1 MLSWDE
7 SSIYHAERKVTAVRF
22 SKWHI
27 APEKPEAQ
35 ARLRA
40 AGYPYLVAAVL
51 SARGIE
57 TPEQAAAFLERE
69 DKLTISPFLMRDMD
83 KAAARVQQAIA
94 NGERIA
100 VFGDYDVDGITATC
114 ILVDYLKNRGA
125 DVVHYIPRRIEDGYG
140 LSRDAIKGLFDQGMR
155 LLVTVDCGIT
165 GVEEVDYANSLGLDV
180 VITDHHECR
189 EVLPRAVA
197 VVDPHRADCAY
208 PFKHLAG
215 CGVALKLVLALGGP
229 DREEPLFARY
239 CTLAAIG
246 TVADVMQMSGEN
258 RTIVSRGLATLEHSD
273 FIGLHALLREAGL
286 SGKEISS
293 VQIGFVLAP
302 RINAAG
308 RMGAADKAAELLL
321 CTDPAAAEAMA
332 KELCAL
338 NRERQNVE
346 QDIYTQAEEMID
358 RMPERQRS
366 ALVLESSRWH
376 QGVVGIVASRL
387 SEKYS
392 RPSFMI
398 HLNGSTGKGS
408 CRSWGG
414 FNLFAALENCKDLL
428 LGFGGHELA
437 AGFTIDRSN
446 IPAFRDRMNEYARSY
461 CGGQQPES
469 ALEIDVAIAHP
480 AAVTLEEL
488 EALSVLEPYGSGNA
502 RPLFCLLGAT
512 LLRTQNVGQNRHLKL
527 RLGKGCAQF
536 DGIFF
541 STVAE
546 QCGCTVGD
554 RVDAAFYLQINEFR
568 GSRTV
573 QLQMVDIRPSLY
585 ASGRE
590 QEALDLV
597 ERCRAGESLPARDAR
612 RALPGREQFAA
623 AWRCLERVL
632 PPEGRTVAYL
642 PALRAL
648 ASEIG
653 GAEPFLRSAL
663 CLEVFR
669 DRGLLTMER
678 EGDAV
683 TLVLQRDRRASLDDA
698 PLVAALKQSMERG
711 GGTL

>member
-1 MLSWDE
+1 MELKYGTWKI
-7 SSIYHAERKVTAVRF
+7 SSYEPAD
-22 SKWHI
+22 
-27 APEKPEAQ
+27 
-35 ARLRA
+35 ARALCA
-40 AGYPYLVAAVL
+40 AGFSPITAALLCSRGYRDAGAAREFLSCSYPL
-51 SARGIE
+51 S
-57 TPEQAAAFLERE
+57 
-69 DKLTISPFLMRDMD
+69 SPFALLDMD
-83 KAAARVQQAIA
+83 KAAARVKQALSRR
-94 NGERIA
+94 EHIA

-114 ILVDYLKNRGA
+114 LLTEYLRSKGGH
-125 DVVHYIPRRIEDGYG
+125 VTSYIPARLEEGYG
-140 LSRDAIKGLFDQGMR
+140 LNPIAIDTLKKQGVE
-155 LLVTVDCGIT
+155 LIVTVDCGIT
-165 GVEEVDYANSLGLDV
+165 ANHEAALCRELGIDL
-180 VITDHHECR
+180 VITDHHECKS
-189 EVLPRAVA
+189 ELPQAIA
-197 VVDPHRADCAY
+197 LVDPHRKDQ
-208 PFKHLAG
+208 PQPVTEMAG
-215 CGVALKLVLALGGP
+215 VGVAFK
-229 DREEPLFARY
+229 
-239 CTLAAIG
+239 LAAAIEGEQETLLDQYCDFLCLG
-246 TVADVMQMSGEN
+246 TVADVMPLTGEN
-258 RTIVSRGLATLEHSD
+258 RTMVARGLKALENPRRVG
-273 FIGLHALLREAGL
+273 IAALMAEC
-286 SGKEISS
+286 S
-293 VQIGFVLAP
+293 VQKGPITAGTIGYTLAP

-308 RMGAADKAAELLL
+308 RMGEVGIATELFLTHDAGRAVELAGAL
-321 CTDPAAAEAMA
+321 CR
-332 KELCAL
+332 L
-338 NRERQNVE
+338 NRRRQE
-346 QDIYTQAEEMID
+346 I
-358 RMPERQRS
+358 
-366 ALVLESSRWH
+366 ESSIYQSAVAMLPPGGPPQAIVLADESWH

-546 QCGCTVGD
+546 RCGCHPGD

-573 QLQMVDIRPSLY
+573 QLQMVDIRPSLC

-590 QEALDLV
+590 QEALTLAH
-597 ERCRAGESLPARDAR
+597 RCAAGKAVSLREAR
-612 RALPGREQFAA
+612 RALPTREQFAA
-623 AWRCLERVL
+623 AWRFLD
-632 PPEGRTVAYL
+632 RTVPEDGLTTDRL
-642 PALRAL
+642 PLLRLMAAEL
-648 ASEIG
+648 G
-653 GAEPFLRSAL
+653 GAEPVLRAAM
-663 CLEVFR
+663 CAAVFR
-669 DRGLLTMER
+669 ERGLLDWQLN
-678 EGDAV
+678 GDAI
-683 TLVLQRDRRASLDDA
+683 TLHLRRGQHVALDQSPLMNTLQNDNE
-698 PLVAALKQSMERG
+698 KG
-711 GGTL
+711 GGAL

>member
-1 MLSWDE
+1 MK
-7 SSIYHAERKVTAVRF
+7 YERWLIPETDAAAV
-22 SKWHI
+22 
-27 APEKPEAQ
+27 EA
-35 ARLRA
+35 LMD
-40 AGYPYLVAAVL
+40 AGYPYLVSTVL
-51 SARGIE
+51 ASRGVV
-57 TPEQAAAFLERE
+57 TPEQAAAHLDRERS
-69 DKLTISPFLMRDMD
+69 LVYSPFLMRDMD
-83 KAAARVQQAIA
+83 KAVARIDRALA
-94 NGERIA
+94 GGETIA
-100 VFGDYDVDGITATC
+100 VFGDYDVDGITSTC
-114 ILVDYLKNRGA
+114 LLTDYLRSRGA
-125 DVVHYIPRRIEDGYG
+125 AVLMHIPRRIEEGYG
-140 LSRDAIKGLFDQGMR
+140 LGCDAIRALSESG
-155 LLVTVDCGIT
+155 VTLIVTGDCGIT
-165 GVEEVDYANSLGLDV
+165 GVDETAYAATLGVDL
-180 VITDHHECR
+180 VISDHHECR

-197 VVDPHRADCAY
+197 GVDPHRADCGD

-215 CGVALKLVLALGGP
+215 GGVALKLVLALGGP

-239 CTLAAIG
+239 CTQAAIG

-480 AAVTLEEL
+480 SAVTLEEL

-546 QCGCTVGD
+546 RCGCHPGD

-573 QLQMVDIRPSLY
+573 QLQMVDIRPSLC

-590 QEALDLV
+590 QAALTLAH
-597 ERCRAGESLPARDAR
+597 RCAAGKAVSLREAR
-612 RALPGREQFAA
+612 RALPTREQFAA
-623 AWRCLERVL
+623 AWRFLD
-632 PPEGRTVAYL
+632 RTVPEDGLTTDRL
-642 PALRAL
+642 PLLRLMAAEL
-648 ASEIG
+648 G
-653 GAEPFLRSAL
+653 GAEPVLRAAM
-663 CLEVFR
+663 CAAVFR
-669 DRGLLTMER
+669 ERGLLDWQLN
-678 EGDAV
+678 GDAI
-683 TLVLQRDRRASLDDA
+683 TLHLRRGQHVALDQSPLMNTLQNDNE
-698 PLVAALKQSMERG
+698 KG
-711 GGTL
+711 GGAL

>member
-1 MLSWDE
+1 MK
-7 SSIYHAERKVTAVRF
+7 YR
-22 SKWHI
+22 KWHI

-35 ARLRA
+35 ERLRA
-40 AGYPYLVAAVL
+40 AGYPYLVSAVL
-51 SARGIE
+51 AARGVE
-57 TPEQAAAFLERE
+57 SPEQAAVFLERE
-69 DKLTISPFLMRDMD
+69 DKLTLSPFLMKDMD
-83 KAAARVQQAIA
+83 KAAERVQQALA
-94 NGERIA
+94 RREKIA

-114 ILVDYLKNRGA
+114 ILVDYLKGRGA

-140 LSRDAIKGLFDQGMR
+140 LSCDAIRGLYDQGVR

-165 GVEEVDYANSLGLDV
+165 GVEEVDYANSIGLDV

-189 EVLPRAVA
+189 EVLPRAAA
-197 VVDPHRADCAY
+197 VVDPHRPDCAY

-229 DREEPLFARY
+229 DREGSLFARY

-258 RTIVSRGLATLEHSD
+258 RTIVSQGLAALERSD
-273 FIGLHALLREAGL
+273 FIGLHALLHEAGL
-286 SGKEISS
+286 SGREVSS
-293 VQIGFVLAP
+293 VQIGFILAP

-308 RMGAADKAAELLL
+308 RMGEADKAAELLL
-321 CTDPAAAEAMA
+321 CTDPEAAERMA

-346 QDIYTQAEEMID
+346 QEIYTQAEEMIGRMSD
-358 RMPERQRS
+358 RERS

-461 CGGQQPES
+461 CNGRQPEP
-469 ALEIDVAIAHP
+469 ALEIDAAIAHP
-480 AAVTLEEL
+480 AEVTLEEM

-502 RPLFCLLGAT
+502 RPVFCLLGAT

-546 QCGCTVGD
+546 RCGCAVGD

-573 QLQMVDIRPSLY
+573 QLQMVDIRPSLC

-590 QEALDLV
+590 QEALDLAH
-597 ERCRAGESLPARDAR
+597 RCAGGGHLAPRDAR
-612 RALPGREQFAA
+612 RALPTREQFAA
-623 AWRCLERVL
+623 AWRFLERAVPEEGLTADRL
-632 PPEGRTVAYL
+632 PL
-642 PALRAL
+642 LRHL
-648 ASEIG
+648 AAEMG
-653 GAEPFLRSAL
+653 GAEPVLRAAV
-663 CLEVFR
+663 CAAVFR
-669 DRGLLTMER
+669 ERGLLDWQQ
-678 EGDAV
+678 EGDTV
-683 TLVLQRDRRASLDDA
+683 DLRLYRGKHVSLDMS
-698 PLVAALKQSMERG
+698 PLVAALKYDGEKG
-711 GGTL
+711 GGAL

>member
-1 MLSWDE
+1 MK
-7 SSIYHAERKVTAVRF
+7 YR
-22 SKWHI
+22 KWHI

-35 ARLRA
+35 ERLRA
-40 AGYPYLVAAVL
+40 AGYPYLVSAVL
-51 SARGIE
+51 AARGVE
-57 TPEQAAAFLERE
+57 SPEQAAVFLERE
-69 DKLTISPFLMRDMD
+69 DKLTLSPFLMKDMD
-83 KAAARVQQAIA
+83 KAAERVQQALA
-94 NGERIA
+94 RREKIA

-114 ILVDYLKNRGA
+114 ILVDYLKGRGA

-140 LSRDAIKGLFDQGMR
+140 LSCDAIRGLYDQGVR

-165 GVEEVDYANSLGLDV
+165 GVEEVDYANSIGLDV

-189 EVLPRAVA
+189 EVLPRAAA
-197 VVDPHRADCAY
+197 VVDPHRPDCTY

-229 DREEPLFARY
+229 DREGSLFARY

-258 RTIVSRGLATLEHSD
+258 RTIVSQGLAALERSD
-273 FIGLHALLREAGL
+273 FIGLHALLHEAGL
-286 SGKEISS
+286 SGREVSS
-293 VQIGFVLAP
+293 VQIGFILAP

-308 RMGAADKAAELLL
+308 RMGEADKAAELLL
-321 CTDPAAAEAMA
+321 CTDPEAAERMA

-346 QDIYTQAEEMID
+346 QEIYTQAEEMIGRMSD
-358 RMPERQRS
+358 RERS

-414 FNLFAALENCKDLL
+414 FNLFAALESCKDLL

-461 CGGQQPES
+461 CNGRQPEP
-469 ALEIDVAIAHP
+469 ALEIDAAIAHP
-480 AAVTLEEL
+480 ADVTLEEM

-502 RPLFCLLGAT
+502 RPVFCLLGAT

-536 DGIFF
+536 DGIFVA
-541 STVAE
+541 TVAE
-546 QCGCTVGD
+546 RCGCAVGD
-554 RVDAAFYLQINEFR
+554 RVDAAFYLQINEVR

-573 QLQMVDIRPSLY
+573 QLQMVDIRPSLC

-590 QEALDLV
+590 QEALDLAH
-597 ERCRAGESLPARDAR
+597 RCAGGGHLAPRDAR
-612 RALPGREQFAA
+612 RALPTREQFAA
-623 AWRCLERVL
+623 AWRFLERAVPEEGLTADRL
-632 PPEGRTVAYL
+632 PL
-642 PALRAL
+642 LRHL
-648 ASEIG
+648 AAEMG
-653 GAEPFLRSAL
+653 GAEPVLRAAV
-663 CLEVFR
+663 CAAVFR
-669 DRGLLTMER
+669 ERGLLDWQQ
-678 EGDAV
+678 EGDTV
-683 TLVLQRDRRASLDDA
+683 DLRLYRGKHVSLDMS
-698 PLVAALKQSMERG
+698 PLVAALKYDGEKG
-711 GGTL
+711 GGAL

>member
-1 MLSWDE
+1 MK
-7 SSIYHAERKVTAVRF
+7 YA
-22 SKWHI
+22 KWRI
-27 APEKPEAQ
+27 APERPDAQ
-35 ARLRA
+35 ARLTA
-40 AGYPYLVAAVL
+40 AGYPYLVSAVL
-51 SARGIE
+51 AGRGVD

-69 DKLTISPFLMRDMD
+69 QSLAYSPFLMKDMD
-83 KAAARVQQAIA
+83 KAAARVQQALT
-94 NGERIA
+94 NNEKIA

-114 ILVDYLKNRGA
+114 ILVDYLQSRGA

-140 LSRDAIKGLFDQGMR
+140 LSCDAIQGLYDRGVR

-165 GVEEVDYANSLGLDV
+165 GVEEVDFADSLGMDV

-189 EVLPRAVA
+189 EELPHAAA
-197 VVDPHRADCAY
+197 VVDPHRADCQY

-229 DREEPLFARY
+229 DREAALFARY

-258 RTIVSRGLATLEHSD
+258 RTIVSRGLDSIEHSD
-273 FIGLHALLREAGL
+273 FIGLHALLKEAGL
-286 SGKEISS
+286 TGKDISS

-308 RMGAADKAAELLL
+308 RMGAADMAAELLL
-321 CTDPAAAEAMA
+321 CQDEAKAEALA
-332 KELCAL
+332 KALCAL

-346 QDIYTQAEEMID
+346 QDIYTQAEEMIGH
-358 RMPERQRS
+358 MPDRQRS

-414 FNLFAALENCKDLL
+414 FNLFAALEHCKDLL

-437 AGFTIDRSN
+437 AGFTIQQEN
-446 IPAFRDRMNEYARSY
+446 IPAFRDRMNDYARQM
-461 CGGQQPES
+461 CGEGTPETV
-469 ALEIDVAIAHP
+469 LDIDAAITRP
-480 AAVTLEEL
+480 GDVTLEEL
-488 EALSVLEPYGSGNA
+488 EALSTLEPYGSGNT
-502 RPLFCLLGAT
+502 RPVFCLLGAT

-546 QCGCTVGD
+546 RCGCAVGD

-573 QLQMVDIRPSLY
+573 QLQMVDIRPSLC

-590 QEALDLV
+590 QEALTLAHHI
-597 ERCRAGESLPARDAR
+597 AGGGVPPLRDAR
-612 RALPGREQFAA
+612 RALPTRQQFAA
-623 AWRCLERVL
+623 AWRFLERAVPEEGLTADTL
-632 PPEGRTVAYL
+632 PL
-642 PALRAL
+642 LRHM
-648 ASEIG
+648 ASELG
-653 GAEPFLRSAL
+653 GVEPFLRAAV
-663 CLEVFR
+663 CAAVFR
-669 DRGLLTMER
+669 ERGLLDWQETEHTI
-678 EGDAV
+678 
-683 TLVLQRDRRASLDDA
+683 TLHLHRGCRVSLEHS
-698 PLVAALKQSMERG
+698 PLMAALAYHDSEKG
-711 GGTL
+711 GGAQ